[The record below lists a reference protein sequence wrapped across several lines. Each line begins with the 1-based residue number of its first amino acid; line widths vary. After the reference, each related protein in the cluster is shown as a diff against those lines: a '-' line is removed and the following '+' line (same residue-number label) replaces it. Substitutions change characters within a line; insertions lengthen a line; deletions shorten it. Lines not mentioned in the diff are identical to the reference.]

1 MKFRLWSMQH
11 HLNLFDCSAKMIT
24 MKYFDWLLIGRNRLS
39 CFLLVF
45 EINWKQKRFFLVWPE
60 NQEKILEARSF
71 SRKYFVS
78 IRFNNSKVSILRSVV
93 AVSKINLIN
102 RKKRESNTPT
112 ENRTEKTTF
121 YLANERTF
129 NVPNEIN
136 EDIYF
141 RSIELL
147 ERTLILIIDRL
158 SACNNK
164 KNYPATDLLRVILR
178 CDETNDDSVS

>member
-1 MKFRLWSMQH
+1 M
-11 HLNLFDCSAKMIT
+11 
-24 MKYFDWLLIGRNRLS
+24 
-39 CFLLVF
+39 
-45 EINWKQKRFFLVWPE
+45 
-60 NQEKILEARSF
+60 
-71 SRKYFVS
+71 
-78 IRFNNSKVSILRSVV
+78 
-93 AVSKINLIN
+93 
-102 RKKRESNTPT
+102 
-112 ENRTEKTTF
+112 
-121 YLANERTF
+121 ANERTF